1 MVGFGA
7 ILVAGCPFRQLVLAS
22 SGDMDAAA
30 AVAGMVLAAGL
41 SVRLGIGSSPAGV
54 TAAGKVSV
62 LLGLAF
68 FLALAARK
76 RKGE

>member
-1 MVGFGA
+1 MAGFGA
-7 ILVAGCPFRQLVLAS
+7 ILLAGCPFRQLVLAS

-41 SVRLGIGSSPAGV
+41 SVRLGVGSSPAGV
-54 TAAGKVSV
+54 TAAGKVAV
-62 LLGLAF
+62 LVGCAF

-76 RKGE
+76 RRAE